1 MFVRAQHI
9 GKHQLLWQAP
19 LWQAPLWQAPLWQ
32 AFLWQA
38 ILWQAMLWKLFLREA
53 VLWDAPPVVLQILS
67 GLVFGKSSAK
77 TKAPT
82 EEEIIEGCRQGKP
95 SAQEKLYNLYSKRM
109 MAVCV
114 RYTKSRFEAEDI
126 FHEAFVKVFN
136 NISKYKGEGSFE
148 GWVRRIF
155 VNTAINHYNKNRKF
169 QKQVDYSAV
178 EEMTPTSE
186 DIVSDLSGKELL
198 TFIDQL
204 PDGYKHVFN
213 LYVMEGYNHAE
224 IGEMLQIAEGTSK
237 SQLAKAKV
245 YLKNILLKH
254 SISAK
259 C

>member
-1 MFVRAQHI
+1 MPQSLLHLVYLLQAYLGEVQ
-9 GKHQLLWQAP
+9 LWQP
-19 LWQAPLWQAPLWQ
+19 LP
-32 AFLWQA
+32 A
-38 ILWQAMLWKLFLREA
+38 IRL
-53 VLWDAPPVVLQILS
+53 ILS
-67 GLVFGKSSAK
+67 GLLGGKSAAK
-77 TKAPT
+77 AKEPT

-95 SAQEKLYNLYSKRM
+95 SAQEKLYNLYSRRM

-155 VNTAINHYNKNRKF
+155 VNTAINHYNKNRKY

-204 PDGYKHVFN
+204 PEGYKLVFN

-224 IGEMLQIAEGTSK
+224 IADMLQIAEGTSK
-237 SQLAKAKV
+237 SQLAKAKA
-245 YLKNILLKH
+245 YLKNILQKH